1 MCKNYIVHR
10 EFTRKQLVISAE
22 LLPLYIEMLRVQHQH
37 SHKYSKIIQNMRR
50 IMVVSLYKLTNHQ

>member
-22 LLPLYIEMLRVQHQH
+22 LLPLYIEMLRVQHQPLRD
-37 SHKYSKIIQNMRR
+37 YSKIIQYMRR
-50 IMVVSLYKLTNHQ
+50 STVVSLYKLTNHQ